1 MKLYIVAKPFDE
13 IKQFLPVYI
22 TTHKDKAQTF
32 WHLYTDES
40 INLIIFSKEW
50 EPSDNN
56 IIFAYWDEHCEEGYG
71 CEEHNTLFGKY
82 KEWIEMDEDEA
93 SLYDKGDPN
102 EERVKTS
109 KYESYNPKIWE
120 LK

>member
-22 TTHKDKAQTF
+22 TTHKNKAQAF

-56 IIFAYWDEHCEEGYG
+56 IIFAYWDEYCEEM
-71 CEEHNTLFGKY
+71 EEHNTLFGKY
-82 KEWIEMDEDEA
+82 KEWIEMDEEEA

-102 EERVKTS
+102 EERY
-109 KYESYNPKIWE
+109 KYELYNPKIWE
-120 LK
+120 LN